1 MRRRKSFPLWIFL
14 LFGIFLRLTVN
25 IEITFSLKF
34 IWKQEKNAEYDIYL
48 GVKLPDYITRL
59 LQLTGYNNLQSL
71 SKLDDSRLI
80 EELEHYTTDNLDA
93 SDLAIPESKQK
104 FYFNKET
111 KKFCILPGH
120 KHLIIDAAET
130 VQRILQRAED
140 EFHTQQQ
147 QQSLE
152 EYE

>member
-1 MRRRKSFPLWIFL
+1 M
-14 LFGIFLRLTVN
+14 VN
-25 IEITFSLKF
+25 ILIGKKNQTVKYHIT
-34 IWKQEKNAEYDIYL
+34 L

-71 SKLDDSRLI
+71 SKLDDGMLI
-80 EELEHYTTDNLDA
+80 EELEHYSTDNLDA
-93 SDLAIPESKQK
+93 SDLGIPESKEK

-130 VQRILQRAED
+130 VQKILQRAED

-152 EYE
+152 E